1 MPFPSLGD
9 LSNPGIEP
17 GSLALQADIL
27 LTEPESK
34 EVTRK
39 WGEGVRFLGWS
50 PHPATLQNHQ
60 GALKCTLLRLFPDTV
75 NTCLW
80 SVAHKF
86 IFLTGS
92 PGEHWGFQVALVV
105 KNLLVKAGDAGS
117 ILGGEDRLEEGMA
130 THSSVLARRI
140 PWTEEPGGLRSVES
154 QRETAEGLS
163 TRTYTLTYMY
173 ERENVKSLS
182 RVRLF
187 ETPWTV
193 AYQAPLSMGFSRQ
206 EYWSGLPVPSPRDL
220 PNPEIKPGSP
230 AS

>member
-9 LSNPGIEP
+9 LPNPGIEP
-17 GSLALQADIL
+17 GSLALQTDSL

-60 GALKCTLLRLFPDTV
+60 GTLKCTLLRLFPGVV

-80 SVAHKF
+80 SVAHNF

-130 THSSVLARRI
+130 THSSVLAWRI
-140 PWTEEPGGLRSVES
+140 PQTKEPGGLWSVES

-163 TRTYTLTYMY
+163 TRTYTLTYMHER

-187 ETPWTV
+187 ATPWTV

-206 EYWSGLPVPSPRDL
+206 
-220 PNPEIKPGSP
+220 
-230 AS
+230 